1 MQTYYLLT
9 RLDRGMFLFGDTGHW
24 LMTKING
31 VYFNANLLLAIK
43 YTSYFKGRMQVPHGQ
58 ITLVGSAAVT
68 FISFQIL
75 T

>member
-1 MQTYYLLT
+1 
-9 RLDRGMFLFGDTGHW
+9 
-24 LMTKING
+24 MTKING